1 MADSLSQD
9 QQQVKLTTP
18 LGENTLAL
26 ASFSAA
32 EGLSEL
38 FEILVEAVSTQPN
51 LDFASTLGLGSTI
64 TLKTQDDKK
73 RYFHGVMTEA
83 RWAGISEDLS
93 RYQLVL
99 RPWLW
104 L

>member
-9 QQQVKLTTP
+9 QQQGKLTTP

-26 ASFSAA
+26 QVSAPL

-38 FEILVEAVSTQPN
+38 FEIRVEAVSTQAN

-83 RWAGISEDLS
+83 RWAGTQRGPLSSISS
-93 RYQLVL
+93 C
-99 RPWLW
+99 
-104 L
+104 